1 MDSDLKYIFFKF
13 DFSKLVYYL
22 FTSLLVVYSE
32 TTIIII
38 LVSQAVTADTYFL
51 NIPLDI
57 YYFRYS
63 PYYEAKLSFW
73 IYYAYPYIH
82 KSKKIFPSAVCL
94 PALKRFALLLPRSPW
109 AAAREPERSSIGA
122 SASGPPFGFQSI
134 ATLLLNRERSA
145 CVFRSVSI
153 AVSQRRPTISGIN
166 IYNMWQHTAKGA
178 GKSAQITR

>member
-1 MDSDLKYIFFKF
+1 MALKIKYDNMDSDLKYIFFKF

-63 PYYEAKLSFW
+63 PYYEAKLSF
-73 IYYAYPYIH
+73 
-82 KSKKIFPSAVCL
+82 
-94 PALKRFALLLPRSPW
+94 
-109 AAAREPERSSIGA
+109 
-122 SASGPPFGFQSI
+122 
-134 ATLLLNRERSA
+134 
-145 CVFRSVSI
+145 
-153 AVSQRRPTISGIN
+153 
-166 IYNMWQHTAKGA
+166 
-178 GKSAQITR
+178 